1 MNAGSGQ
8 LSTTGLSIL
17 RHAKISSAIAVD
29 AASSVTAARFLGDA
43 QALALQ
49 LPDSGYVV
57 NLCTDRYRFAV
68 GFIAALLRRQVTLL
82 PSSEAA
88 SPLPA
93 LLDTYPDTYFL
104 CDGPS
109 AASGPGKSFLFPSD
123 LDAKPAGEIPVLPAN
138 QQAAVL
144 FTSGSTGTP
153 TPHLRSWGAMVNS
166 TRAAGRALGLTESG
180 TGYILGTVPHQHSYG
195 LESIVMLALQHGLA
209 FHRARALLPG
219 DIVAQLEGMPTPR
232 ILVTTPIHL
241 RSLVAHVGTL
251 PRLDRIICATAPL
264 APDLARRAED
274 RFGAPLYEIYGCSEV
289 GQMAVRRTVESL
301 EWNCL
306 DGIQLSTRDGDIW
319 ASGDAAAAEA
329 PVNDIIELIDAKRFV
344 LKDRKSD
351 VVNIAGKRS
360 SLAFLN
366 HHLNAIDGVLDGV
379 FIVPED
385 GSGRLAAYV
394 VAPGLSADRILA
406 ALRRQLDPAFLPRP
420 IHYVDALP
428 RNPTGKL
435 TRQAMKVLSENP
447 RAADDGW
454 SSVAYR
460 FAPDHAT
467 RAGHFPGNPII
478 PGALLLDRMLH
489 AISRSTAGAPL
500 HDIRVAKFLRPV
512 RPGDAVTFR
521 WRQTPK
527 REIVFECRLDGSGD
541 IAMTGTVAMETA

>member
-8 LSTTGLSIL
+8 LSMTGLSIL
-17 RHAKISSAIAVD
+17 RHANVSSAIAIDD
-29 AASSVTAARFLGDA
+29 AGSVTAARFLADA
-43 QALALQ
+43 RALAHR
-49 LPDSGYVV
+49 LPDTGYVV

-88 SPLPA
+88 APLLT

-109 AASGPGKSFLFPSD
+109 AASGLGKSFLFPRD
-123 LDAKPAGEIPVLPAN
+123 LDAQPVDEIPVIPAN
-138 QQAAVL
+138 QPAAVL
-144 FTSGSTGTP
+144 FTSGSTGMP

-166 TRAAGRALGLTESG
+166 TRAAGHALGLTESG
-180 TGYILGTVPHQHSYG
+180 AGYILGTVPHQHSYG

-209 FHRARALLPG
+209 FHRGRALLPG
-219 DIVAQLEGMPTPR
+219 DIVAQLDGMASPR

-241 RSLVAHVGTL
+241 RSLVAHDGTL
-251 PRLDRIICATAPL
+251 PKLDRIVCATAPL
-264 APDLARRAED
+264 APDLALRAES
-274 RFGAPLYEIYGCSEV
+274 RFGAPLYEIYGCSEI

-301 EWNCL
+301 EWKCI
-306 DGIQLSTRDGDIW
+306 DGILLSGRDGDIW
-319 ASGDAAAAEA
+319 ASGGAAAAEA

-366 HHLNAIDGVLDGV
+366 HHLNAIDGVLDGIFV
-379 FIVPED
+379 APED
-385 GSGRLAAYV
+385 SGRLAAHV
-394 VAPGLSADRILA
+394 VAPGLSADQILA
-406 ALRRQLDPAFLPRP
+406 ALRHQLDPAFLPRP
-420 IHYVDALP
+420 IHFVDALP

-435 TRQAMKVLSENP
+435 TRQAMKALSENLQ
-447 RAADDGW
+447 ASDESW
-454 SSVAYR
+454 TSVAYR

-489 AISRSTAGAPL
+489 IIGQSTAIAAPK
-500 HDIRVAKFLRPV
+500 DIRVAKFLRPV
-512 RPGDAVTFR
+512 RPGDNVTFR

-527 REIVFECRLDGSGD
+527 HEIAFECRLASSDD
-541 IAMTGTVAMETA
+541 IALTGTVAMDTA